1 VRKDF
6 IRPLRTLYKAP
17 TRPLRSLKNPYKAL
31 RVFLL
36 RHSTVIA
43 IRQFLVYFQARDA
56 LGKSQGYLGSSVR
69 QPVTQATSYTGNQL
83 HRQPVA
89 QATSYTGNQ
98 LHRQAVTQ
106 ATSYTG
112 NQ

>member
-1 VRKDF
+1 MLRRAYIRKCLPQEVRKDF

-69 QPVTQATSYTGNQL
+69 PEDTKDLQISQGN
-83 HRQPVA
+83 
-89 QATSYTGNQ
+89 S
-98 LHRQAVTQ
+98 
-106 ATSYTG
+106 
-112 NQ
+112 

>member
-1 VRKDF
+1 MRKDF

-31 RVFLL
+31 RVF
-36 RHSTVIA
+36 STVIA

-69 QPVTQATSYTGNQL
+69 PEDTKDLQISQGNI
-83 HRQPVA
+83 
-89 QATSYTGNQ
+89 
-98 LHRQAVTQ
+98 
-106 ATSYTG
+106 
-112 NQ
+112 